1 MLVVVGVHLLQM
13 LPKLE
18 QLLLLLLLLP
28 LMLPLPVVKL
38 VRLTK
43 IVITAPTR
51 HAKRYCDLDGLL
63 PRYLI
68 LHDFRQLLLI
78 LPLPVVKLV

>member
-38 VRLTK
+38 LVFTK
-43 IVITAPTR
+43 MVITR